1 MTITTNQIMM
11 AETQLETGVI
21 ITKGAIMGITQIKII
36 MDTITA
42 HTTITITTMI
52 EIQLVIGA
60 TE

>member
-1 MTITTNQIMM
+1 MM